1 MCVLLD
7 ALGPALREATPVSA
21 HGEAGG
27 LRGHNLVQHSFVG
40 LVQQSIRQAEM
51 PKPPA
56 SPWCSQTAFIPR
68 TSLRRT
74 CGRCWRSCPACGPM
88 AGWRSLPC
96 RGGKLDLNWPLRAL
110 QNRVPGLRMSV
121 QARPRVSYPNS
132 LWEVLN

>member
-7 ALGPALREATPVSA
+7 ALGPALREATPMSA

-74 CGRCWRSCPACGPM
+74 CGPLLAELPGVWAYGGVALPPVPRGKTRSQLAAQGVAKSIARVDNTCSGPSS
-88 AGWRSLPC
+88 GLVSELFV
-96 RGGKLDLNWPLRAL
+96 GGP
-110 QNRVPGLRMSV
+110 
-121 QARPRVSYPNS
+121 
-132 LWEVLN
+132 